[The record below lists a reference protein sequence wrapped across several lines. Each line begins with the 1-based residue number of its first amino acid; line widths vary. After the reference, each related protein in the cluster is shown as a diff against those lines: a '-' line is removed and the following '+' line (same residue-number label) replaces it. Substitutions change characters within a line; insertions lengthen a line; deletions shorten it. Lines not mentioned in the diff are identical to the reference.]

1 MADLVANT
9 QYGLSSSAHSCPD
22 KTALLLKLTDSSLKA
37 IERYQKAKGNIRK
50 TPKIHFKGNRGFI
63 TIPVRES
70 GDNTEGFRDFKFT
83 VQPNSVPAGS
93 SYECIQQFTNSKG
106 IPHLD
111 SISCIKTKV
120 IVSATDDVYQT
131 TQEKMKLADE
141 ELKKTSTK
149 EVSQKEIKAT
159 RKIKKITKR
168 PGQISLSK
176 PSITPKSQPT
186 NTASAISWSNG
197 TKAPTSSRVSHVPPK
212 GATTTKPAVSN
223 RSYRDRVIHLLA
235 LRSYKKPELILRL
248 QRDGIVMK
256 DKNQLSNT
264 LSQVATLSRDNA
276 YTLNKHL
283 YDEVQEDWPLY
294 SEADRSL
301 VTKNLRHLNPKEHSS
316 SVTAMSVSLSTSSS
330 SSSTSSSKSSLSSK
344 PPSSKAPSSKIP
356 SSKPP
361 SSKPPSSKSSLSRI
375 PSKDFPKPNPAPT
388 VDTMRT
394 VQIAAEKFKK
404 NKTANKRPLLPDV
417 VDFKAP
423 KKTRIAHNAKK
434 QSPTGDGSSASC
446 SPPSKYDV
454 SSTTKQSPDHLVSSP
469 PSIKPVEKEKKKKRQ
484 EPETRSKVIESVGKL
499 SPPSDVSSTSNGPDY
514 LNKFTTIASHEQKQ
528 RYKDVFNRDYPEYK
542 KMHSYVE
549 GVTLKFTKLKEQLHN
564 ASEDSEEYQQIK
576 LKVLEEYTII
586 QADKDYLK
594 KESRWRELHEKL
606 AHVKSLIAAY
616 DNSRQHGT
624 TT

>member
-9 QYGLSSSAHSCPD
+9 QYGLSSSAYSCPD

-37 IERYQKAKGNIRK
+37 IERYQKVKGNIRK
-50 TPKIHFKGNRGFI
+50 TPRIHFKGSRGII

-70 GDNTEGFRDFKFT
+70 GDSTEGFRDFKFT
-83 VQPNSVPAGS
+83 VQPLSVPSGS
-93 SYECIQQFTNSKG
+93 SYECIQQFRNSKG

-120 IVSATDDVYQT
+120 HVSATDDVYQT

-141 ELKKTSTK
+141 ELKKISTK

-168 PGQISLSK
+168 PSQTSLIK

-186 NTASAISWSNG
+186 NTASAISWNNG
-197 TKAPTSSRVSHVPPK
+197 TKAPTSRVSNVPSK
-212 GATTTKPAVSN
+212 GGLATKPAVPN

-235 LRSYKKPELILRL
+235 LRPYKKPELILRL
-248 QRDGIVMK
+248 QKDGIVMK
-256 DKNQLSNT
+256 DKNQLSGI
-264 LSQVATLSRDNA
+264 LLQVATLSRENA

-283 YDEVQEDWPLY
+283 YSEVQEDWPLY
-294 SEADRSL
+294 SDGDRLL
-301 VTKNLRHLNPKEHSS
+301 VTKNLRLLNPKEHSS
-316 SVTAMSVSLSTSSS
+316 SVNTMSVSLSSSS
-330 SSSTSSSKSSLSSK
+330 SSSMSSKSSSSSK
-344 PPSSKAPSSKIP
+344 P

-361 SSKPPSSKSSLSRI
+361 SSKPPLSRI
-375 PSKDFPKPNPAPT
+375 ASKDFPKPNPAPK
-388 VDTMRT
+388 VNPMRT
-394 VQIAAEKFKK
+394 VQIAAEKLKAK
-404 NKTANKRPLLPDV
+404 IAHKRPLLPDV

-434 QSPTGDGSSASC
+434 QSPTADGSSASC

-454 SSTTKQSPDHLVSSP
+454 SSTTKQSPDHLVSIH
-469 PSIKPVEKEKKKKRQ
+469 PSKPVEKEKKKRK
-484 EPETRSKVIESVGKL
+484 EPEARSKVIESVGKL
-499 SPPSDVSSTSNGPDY
+499 SPPSDVSSTSSGPDY
-514 LNKFTTIASHEQKQ
+514 LNKFTTITSHEQKQ

-576 LKVLEEYTII
+576 LKVFEEYTKI

-606 AHVKSLIAAY
+606 GHVKSLIAAY